1 MAMDRIPENIFF
13 RLFARKLSGNASA
26 EELEQ
31 LEEILK
37 QHPELQFF
45 YNELIKPA
53 QPHEGD
59 LERAE
64 QSYVADVMNMQLRG
78 VWDNDNLLPPKRSQ
92 PGRGKIY
99 RLVLAAAV
107 AIVLVGGF
115 ALLKATAKKS
125 TPHTSNETATTKGSK
140 STVKLPDGTVVMLN
154 ANSRLQYDENF
165 NKMSRREVVLE
176 GEAYFDVAHNEERPF
191 IIHTKNADVT
201 VLGTVFNVKT
211 LQSGYFETALIK
223 GKVAVHLKNRSK
235 GDFVLTPG
243 QKLMVGDKNDSD
255 EIAGENK
262 LSPVRIDTITLL
274 DSLVVETSW
283 TKNQLV
289 FADKPLVEIAQEL
302 EQVFGVKIIFR
313 SDKAKQA
320 RYNGAFSDVDLDEIL
335 KILDMSKPINYYR
348 EKNSIII
355 E

>member
-1 MAMDRIPENIFF
+1 MDRIPENMFF

-45 YNELIKPA
+45 YDELIKPA
-53 QPHEGD
+53 QPHERD

-64 QSYVADVMNMQLRG
+64 QSYIADVMNMQLRG
-78 VWDNDNLLPPKRSQ
+78 VWDNDNLVPPKRSR
-92 PGRGKIY
+92 PGATGKIY
-99 RLVLAAAV
+99 RLAVAAAI

-115 ALLKATAKKS
+115 ALTKITGKKG

-154 ANSRLQYDENF
+154 ANSRLQYDESF
-165 NKMSRREVVLE
+165 NKMNRREVILE

-191 IIHTKNADVT
+191 IIHTKSADVT

-211 LQSGYFETALIK
+211 LQNGYFETALIK
-223 GKVAVHLKNRSK
+223 GKVAIHLKNQAE
-235 GDFVLTPG
+235 GNFVLNPG
-243 QKLMVGDKNDSD
+243 QKLIVGDKNESD
-255 EIAGENK
+255 KTAGENK
-262 LSPVRIDTITLL
+262 ISAVRIDTITLM

-283 TKNQLV
+283 TQNQLV
-289 FADKPLVEIAQEL
+289 FADKPLVEIAEEL

-313 SDKAKQA
+313 SDRAKQV
-320 RYNGAFSDVDLDEIL
+320 RYNGAFSDADLDEIM
-335 KILDMSKPINYYR
+335 KILNMAKPINYQR
-348 EKNSIII
+348 EKDSIII